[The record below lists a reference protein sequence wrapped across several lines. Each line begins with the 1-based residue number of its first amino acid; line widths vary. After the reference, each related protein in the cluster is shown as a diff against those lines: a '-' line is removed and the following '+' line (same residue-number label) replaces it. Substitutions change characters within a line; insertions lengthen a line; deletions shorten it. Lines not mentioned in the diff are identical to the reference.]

1 MRFAVR
7 ISTPPCG
14 PCASLAVQ
22 RGGNIRPDRVM
33 TRSASYIVMGIGSDG
48 AILYKPLTLQE
59 KTRC

>member
-7 ISTPPCG
+7 INPALRPPQ
-14 PCASLAVQ
+14 SLPAL

-48 AILYKPLTLQE
+48 AILYNPLTLQE